1 VYVTQAHSCLITST
15 SHENIRSTGA
25 DVAAIWMSTAGNSAT
40 LVSTLG
46 YCGTIVNV
54 VHNLVRLHSSGV

>member
-1 VYVTQAHSCLITST
+1 MYVMQAHSCLIMST
-15 SHENIRSTGA
+15 LHENIRLTGA
-25 DVAAIWMSTAGNSAT
+25 DVAAMDEHSRQLSNI
-40 LVSTLG
+40 STLG